1 MSKGYTIGLTRYN
14 LTLQAVDDL
23 RTPLAYLSIYIDT
36 KGKKIT
42 GHLMGYIR
50 HGDYKGLGVTRDIV
64 EQGIEICKSLGCQ
77 QIVAGI
83 LKSREGLI
91 QLFQELG
98 FKEIKSD
105 SVNHRK
111 FKLNL

>member
-23 RTPLAYLSIYIDT
+23 RTPLAYLSIYIDK
-36 KGKKIT
+36 KGRKIT

-50 HGDYKGLGVTRDIV
+50 HGEYKGLGITRDIV
-64 EQGIEICKSLGCQ
+64 EQAIELCKSLGCQ
-77 QIVAGI
+77 QIVSGI

-91 QLFQELG
+91 SLFQELG
-98 FKEIKSD
+98 FEEIRTDSKE
-105 SVNHRK
+105 HRK
-111 FKLNL
+111 FRMKI

>member
-23 RTPLAYLSIYIDT
+23 RTPLAYLSIYIDK
-36 KGKKIT
+36 KGSKIT

-50 HGDYKGLGVTRDIV
+50 HGEYKGLGITRDII
-64 EQGIEICKSLGCQ
+64 EQGIELCKSLGCQ

-83 LKSREGLI
+83 LKEREGLI
-91 QLFQELG
+91 KLFQDLG
-98 FKEIKSD
+98 FEEIRTDSKE
-105 SVNHRK
+105 HRK
-111 FKLNL
+111 FRMKL